1 MLSNYKSKIQG
12 KTIKRL
18 LSTSCAIVWPISSIF
33 DIAFSDKSQSFL
45 LYGYDAGVLGGVQ
58 ETKPFLHAMGN
69 PTGTYV
75 IPMIASAYTL
85 AATVCS
91 LAVTVIGMPLGRR
104 KCILLGNAFVVI
116 GGSLQASA
124 WSVPHMIVGR
134 ILCGIGI
141 GFISCSIP
149 TYQAEMSTEQEERGP
164 AVAVTCVFL
173 VAGAA
178 LAYWI
183 DFGFTRMDNQI
194 SWRIPIAFQVVFALL
209 AGGIMLFLPDTPRWY
224 YARGLEA
231 EGDKTLC
238 QIFDAEIH
246 DERVQ
251 NVKSSILTNIAF
263 ESQNEKGFNLLD
275 LFWDSSDL
283 RVGRRIR
290 ISFLILAIQQM
301 MGINLSVYYSTVIFA
316 QVGLSPF
323 MAQLLAAIM
332 NTAFALG
339 TIPLVYTVEKFGR
352 RSILL
357 WSAIVLTICMVI
369 FTAMIG
375 LPNRTLATQWTA
387 VGAIFIYNMVF
398 GYGWIGICWLYGPE
412 IAPLKLRHA
421 GAAAGAFGEWLFSFI
436 TVFAGGIALQK
447 VGWKIWIWMAL
458 SCFAAIFFVYFM
470 CPETTGKTLEEI
482 DVLFAKEE
490 IKHTILA
497 EELVMQSHEKAEK
510 GEMSSSH
517 VENS

>member
-1 MLSNYKSKIQG
+1 MFARLKSKIRG

-18 LSTSCAIVWPISSIF
+18 LSTSCAIL
-33 DIAFSDKSQSFL
+33 QSFC
-45 LYGYDAGVLGGVQ
+45 LYGYDAGVLGGIQ
-58 ETKPFLHAMGN
+58 ETEPFLHAMGY

-104 KCILLGNAFVVI
+104 NCILLGNLFVI
-116 GGSLQASA
+116 LGGSLQASA

-149 TYQAEMSTEQEERGP
+149 TYQAEMSTHHEERGP
-164 AVAVTCVFL
+164 DVAVTCIFL
-173 VAGAA
+173 VSGAA
-178 LAYWI
+178 IAYWV

-194 SWRIPIAFQVVFALL
+194 SWRFPVALQVLFAVCAGSIVLL
-209 AGGIMLFLPDTPRWY
+209 LPDTPRWY
-224 YARGLEA
+224 YAKGYEA
-231 EGDKTLC
+231 EGDQTLC
-238 QIFDAEIH
+238 QIFDAEVH

-251 NVKSSILTNIAF
+251 NMKSSILTSIAF
-263 ESQNEKGFNLLD
+263 ESENDKGFNLLD
-275 LFWDSSDL
+275 LIWDRSDL

-301 MGINLSVYYSTVIFA
+301 MGINLSVYYSTVIFS
-316 QVGLSPF
+316 QIGLSPF

-332 NTAFALG
+332 NTVFALG
-339 TIPLVYTVEKFGR
+339 TVPLVWTVEKFGR
-352 RSILL
+352 RSILM
-357 WSAIVLTICMVI
+357 WSAVVLTICMVI
-369 FTAMIG
+369 FVAMIG
-375 LPNRTLATQWTA
+375 ISNPTLATQWTA
-387 VGAIFIYNMVF
+387 VAAIFVYNTVF

-436 TVFAGGIALQK
+436 TVFAGGIALQN

-458 SCFAAIFFVYFM
+458 SCFVAIFFVYFM

-482 DVLFAKEE
+482 DVLFAREE
-490 IKHTILA
+490 VKHTILA
-497 EELVMQSHEKAEK
+497 ERLVMRNSAAAEK
-510 GEMSSSH
+510 GEVTSLH
-517 VENS
+517 VEKS

>member
-58 ETKPFLHAMGN
+58 ETKPFLHAMGVSN
-69 PTGTYV
+69 NRLSNEMKHIFLIIT
-75 IPMIASAYTL
+75 ASEPCRNL
-85 AATVCS
+85 CHPDDSLSIHSAATVCS

-104 KCILLGNAFVVI
+104 KCILLGNAFVVV
-116 GGSLQASA
+116 GGSFQASA

-141 GFISCSIP
+141 GKS
-149 TYQAEMSTEQEERGP
+149 GP

-251 NVKSSILTNIAF
+251 N
-263 ESQNEKGFNLLD
+263 
-275 LFWDSSDL
+275 
-283 RVGRRIR
+283 
-290 ISFLILAIQQM
+290 QM

-497 EELVMQSHEKAEK
+497 EELVMQSHAKAEK
-510 GEMSSSH
+510 GKCHPPTLRTLSPLPFKISRSYLFLAFAAMEILLSFSL
-517 VENS
+517 

>member
-1 MLSNYKSKIQG
+1 
-12 KTIKRL
+12 
-18 LSTSCAIVWPISSIF
+18 
-33 DIAFSDKSQSFL
+33 
-45 LYGYDAGVLGGVQ
+45 
-58 ETKPFLHAMGN
+58 
-69 PTGTYV
+69 
-75 IPMIASAYTL
+75 
-85 AATVCS
+85 
-91 LAVTVIGMPLGRR
+91 MPLGRR
-104 KCILLGNAFVVI
+104 NCILLGNLFVVF

-149 TYQAEMSTEQEERGP
+149 TYQAEMSTEHETRGP
-164 AVAVTCVFL
+164 DVAVTCIFL
-173 VAGAA
+173 ISGAA
-178 LAYWI
+178 IAYWI
-183 DFGFTRMDNQI
+183 DFGFTRLDSQI
-194 SWRIPIAFQVVFALL
+194 SWRFPIALQVLFAVC
-209 AGGIMLFLPDTPRWY
+209 AGGITLFLPDTPRWY
-224 YARGLEA
+224 YAKGFEK
-231 EGDKTLC
+231 EGDETLC
-238 QIFDAEIH
+238 RLFDADID

-251 NVKSSILTNIAF
+251 NMRNSILASISL
-263 ESQNEKGFNLLD
+263 ESADERGFKILD
-275 LFWDSSDL
+275 LVWDRSDL

-332 NTAFALG
+332 NTVFAMG
-339 TIPLVYTVEKFGR
+339 AVPLVWTVEKFGR
-352 RSILL
+352 RSILM
-357 WSAIVLTICMVI
+357 WSAVALTVCMVI

-387 VGAIFIYNMVF
+387 VAAIFVYNTVF

-412 IAPLKLRHA
+412 ASQGAVLTSSVLPLAKHLGQIAPLKLRHA

-436 TVFAGGIALQK
+436 TVFAGGIALQN

-458 SCFAAIFFVYFM
+458 SCFVAIFFVYFM

-482 DVLFAKEE
+482 DILFATDEV
-490 IKHTILA
+490 KHTLLA
-497 EELVMQSHEKAEK
+497 EQIIARSHGVAEK
-510 GEMSSSH
+510 GAASSTH
-517 VENS
+517 LEAP

>member
-1 MLSNYKSKIQG
+1 MFTRLKSKIRG

-18 LSTSCAIVWPISSIF
+18 LSTSCAI
-33 DIAFSDKSQSFL
+33 SFC
-45 LYGYDAGVLGGVQ
+45 LYGYDAGVLGGIQ
-58 ETKPFLHAMGN
+58 ETEPFLHAMGY

-104 KCILLGNAFVVI
+104 NCILLGNLFVVI

-134 ILCGIGI
+134 ILC
-141 GFISCSIP
+141 FISCSIP
-149 TYQAEMSTEQEERGP
+149 TYQAEMSTQHEERGP
-164 AVAVTCVFL
+164 DVAVTCVFL
-173 VAGAA
+173 VSGAA
-178 LAYWI
+178 IAYWI

-194 SWRIPIAFQVVFALL
+194 SWRFPVALQVLFAVCAGSIVLL
-209 AGGIMLFLPDTPRWY
+209 LPDTPRWY
-224 YARGLEA
+224 YAKGYEA

-238 QIFDAEIH
+238 QIFDAEVC

-251 NVKSSILTNIAF
+251 NMKNSILTSIAF
-263 ESQNEKGFNLLD
+263 ESESDKGFNLLD
-275 LFWDSSDL
+275 LIWDRSDL

-316 QVGLSPF
+316 QIGLSPF

-339 TIPLVYTVEKFGR
+339 TVPLVWTVEKFGR
-352 RSILL
+352 RSILM
-357 WSAIVLTICMVI
+357 WSAVVLTICMVI
-369 FTAMIG
+369 FVAMIG
-375 LPNRTLATQWTA
+375 ISNPTLATQWTA
-387 VGAIFIYNMVF
+387 VGAIFVYNTVF

-436 TVFAGGIALQK
+436 TVFAGGIALQN
-447 VGWKIWIWMAL
+447 
-458 SCFAAIFFVYFM
+458 
-470 CPETTGKTLEEI
+470 TTGKTLEEI
-482 DVLFAKEE
+482 DVLFAREDV
-490 IKHTILA
+490 KHTILA
-497 EELVMQSHEKAEK
+497 ERLVMQSNAAAEK
-510 GEMSSSH
+510 GQATSLH
-517 VENS
+517 VEES

>member
-18 LSTSCAIVWPISSIF
+18 LSTSCAIVWTISSIF
-33 DIAFSDKSQSFL
+33 VITLSDKSQSFL

-91 LAVTVIGMPLGRR
+91 LTVTVIGMPLGRR

-183 DFGFTRMDNQI
+183 DFGFTRMGNQI
-194 SWRIPIAFQVVFALL
+194 SWRIPIAFQVLLALV

-251 NVKSSILTNIAF
+251 SVKSSILTNIAF

-357 WSAIVLTICMVI
+357 WSAVVLTVCMVI

-387 VGAIFIYNMVF
+387 VGAIFVYNMVF

-436 TVFAGGIALQK
+436 TVFAGGIALQN

-490 IKHTILA
+490 IRHTMLA
-497 EELVMQSHEKAEK
+497 EALVMQSHEKAEK
-510 GEMSSSH
+510 GAMTSSH